1 LPLNSNQKSRKKS
14 VGQDDILFLGQLTK
28 KFNRLRPIILLNIIH
43 PSMHKFMKS
52 IFSTVFALGLVV
64 LATTTAL
71 AQSPA
76 AESIITAR
84 RVAEYGYAN
93 KNPLCLLAA
102 AQIMASTSTNKLEA
116 KLDKGG
122 APEAGAG
129 KKPEIVLD
137 ADKLVKDAQAMSNSE
152 MASEITA
159 LAGKIKTTRS
169 RGAFGGPKMTQGQS
183 VDANATDT
191 YTIEFKGGEQA
202 ELVVV
207 GDLDGDLDLLVYDA
221 TGNLVASD
229 IAGTDKCTIS
239 WTPAQN
245 SSYTV
250 SVKNKL
256 AGPNRYTLITN

>member
-1 LPLNSNQKSRKKS
+1 
-14 VGQDDILFLGQLTK
+14 
-28 KFNRLRPIILLNIIH
+28 
-43 PSMHKFMKS
+43 MKS
-52 IFSTVFALGLVV
+52 IFSTVFALGFVM
-64 LATTTAL
+64 LAATVAL

-102 AQIMASTSTNKLEA
+102 AQIMASTTTSKLEA

-122 APEAGAG
+122 APETGLG

-137 ADKLVKDAQAMSNSE
+137 ADKLVKDAQAMSNPE
-152 MASEITA
+152 MASDIA
-159 LAGKIKTTRS
+159 SLAGKIKTMRS

-183 VDANATDT
+183 VDANSTDT
-191 YTIEFKGGEQA
+191 FTIEFKGGEQA

-207 GDLDGDLDLLVYDA
+207 GDLAGDLDLLVYDA
-221 TGNLVASD
+221 AGKLVASD
-229 IAGTDKCTIS
+229 TAGTDKCTIS

-245 SSYTV
+245 STYTV
-250 SVKNKL
+250 HVKNKL
-256 AGPNRYTLITN
+256 AELNRYTLITN